1 MAAVFLG
8 GHIAAALNTRGRVL
22 QLERYAEATLALP
35 PRYPNP
41 LSPIE
46 RYVDRS
52 TGRLAPSWLS
62 AGVAKLFNTASPQA
76 ALGGSAGAFPT
87 TPPEYRTQCWFSQ
100 VGGVVGVFALFGFDL
115 CLGVRSGLDLLR
127 RGASEEQVVGE
138 GLRLLLGLLPV
149 VSMVL
154 SEHRSLEAGE
164 SLSVA
169 HAAHLTGFAWGV
181 ACCVASALFGGGEET
196 RQRGVGAAPARGRFG
211 TGVAGRRLGRE

>member
-1 MAAVFLG
+1 MF
-8 GHIAAALNTRGRVL
+8 
-22 QLERYAEATLALP
+22 
-35 PRYPNP
+35 
-41 LSPIE
+41 
-46 RYVDRS
+46 
-52 TGRLAPSWLS
+52 AP
-62 AGVAKLFNTASPQA
+62 
-76 ALGGSAGAFPT
+76 
-87 TPPEYRTQCWFSQ
+87 
-100 VGGVVGVFALFGFDL
+100 FGFDL
-115 CLGVRSGLDLLR
+115 CLGVRSGFELLR